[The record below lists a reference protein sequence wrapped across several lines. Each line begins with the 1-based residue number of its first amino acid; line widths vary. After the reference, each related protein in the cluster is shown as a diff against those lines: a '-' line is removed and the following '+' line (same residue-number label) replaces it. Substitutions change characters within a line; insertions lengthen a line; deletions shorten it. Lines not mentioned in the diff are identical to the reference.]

1 VRTFEG
7 DLVVK
12 AGSAIAIVVS
22 RFNDTLTTRMLD
34 GAVETYRR
42 HGGNPD
48 ELTVAYV
55 PGSFELSVAALKLAR
70 TGRYQAVVCLG
81 CVVRGSTG
89 HYDQVAN
96 GSAGGISQ
104 AAMASG
110 VPVIFGVITADTLEQ
125 ALERSGTKQGNQGS
139 KAMLAAV
146 EMVNLFNAIDQ
157 AHASSP
163 QG

>member
-1 VRTFEG
+1 MRTFEG